1 MKKPIAWIMD
11 TTGYVTEEFKAH
23 PDVYIVP
30 LNIHFGP
37 EEFIDDGIDLSNDE
51 LYARMKSS
59 KDFPKT
65 SQPSAGKFAELYD
78 KLKEEY
84 ECAIAVHASAKLS
97 GTIASSMTG
106 AEMTDFKVYAVDSLA
121 LSYGLSGLLERG
133 LALQEQG
140 LSAEEIAKRLEQET
154 GDFRNYIL
162 IGNLSQLYKGGRMS
176 GAQYYIGSVLKI
188 KPIVQITG
196 KGELEPIDKVR
207 SHKKAFSYLVDHAK
221 KDHEQ
226 YGIRHFQIMH
236 GHIPDQAE
244 ELKQALLQFA
254 PDAQV
259 LIGNLSS
266 SLAVHAGEGTL
277 ALMWRKPPHN
287 A

>member
-30 LNIHFGP
+30 LNLHFGS
-37 EEFIDDGIDLSNDE
+37 EEFVDDGVDLTNDE

-59 KDFPKT
+59 KEFPKT
-65 SQPSAGKFAELYD
+65 SQPSAGKFAELYE

-121 LSYGLSGLLERG
+121 LAYGLSGLVERG
-133 LALQEQG
+133 LELEKQG
-140 LSAEEIAKRLEQET
+140 LAAEEIVQRLERET
-154 GDFRNYIL
+154 ADFRNYIL

-188 KPIVQITG
+188 KPIVQLSA

-207 SHKKAFSYLVDHAK
+207 SQKKALSYLIEHAK
-221 KDHEQ
+221 QDHEE
-226 YGIRHFQIMH
+226 YGIKNFQLMH
-236 GHIPDQAE
+236 GHIPEQAE
-244 ELKQALLQFA
+244 ELKQELLKFA
-254 PDAQV
+254 PDAKV

-277 ALMWRKPPHN
+277 ALMWRKPPQ
-287 A
+287 